1 MMLLTQHQI
10 HAVYPLFAHLG
21 HTSLV
26 MQWTVVGLACL
37 NALAVCLTA
46 FTWLSGV
53 LALLLSW
60 PALAREGQPL
70 WQIL

>member
-1 MMLLTQHQI
+1 MLLTQHQI

-26 MQWTVVGLACL
+26 MQWTVVGLAFF
-37 NALAVCLTA
+37 NGIAVCLTA
-46 FTWLSGV
+46 FAWLFGV

-60 PALAREGQPL
+60 PALAREWQPL